1 MTEQQQDKKLS
12 KAAEVLIT
20 ADSLKQA
27 VHKIINSE
35 TKNSR
40 EQFHDSYK
48 ESFGLDD

>member
-1 MTEQQQDKKLS
+1 MTEQQQAKKLS
-12 KAAEVLIT
+12 EAALGMTTQDVLIT

-40 EQFHDSYK
+40 EQFH
-48 ESFGLDD
+48 EL